1 MVIKLRDKKGGEG
14 VQGEISADLQNYEAV
29 MGR

>member
-1 MVIKLRDKKGGEG
+1 MVIQLRDKKGGEER
-14 VQGEISADLQNYEAV
+14 QGKTSADLQNYEAV